1 MEKRHHPTAVI
12 HKATRLAPDV
22 TVGAYAVIEDGVEI
36 GSGSIIRE
44 HAIIRSGTV
53 LGEKCVVDAHAVI
66 GGLPQDLGFDP
77 RIPTGVRAG
86 AGATFREGV
95 TVNRA
100 TGEGTFTEIGDH
112 AFLMAASHVGHDCRL
127 GAHVILAN
135 NVLLGGRVFVS
146 EHAFV
151 GGGAAVH
158 QFVRI
163 GASTMVGGLARVSQ
177 DLPPFCMMSE
187 RNHLVGLNL
196 VGLQRRGLERATIRE
211 LKRLYGLVFSFEG
224 RPGVLAEGALADGMA
239 ESPEGRAFLEF
250 LSAPGKKG
258 IMRPAPRKE
267 S

>member
-44 HAIIRSGTV
+44 HAVIRAGTV

-86 AGATFREGV
+86 NDVTFRKGV
-95 TVNRA
+95 TVSRA
-100 TGEGTFTEIGDH
+100 TKEGAFTELGNDVL
-112 AFLMAASHVGHDCRL
+112 LMANCHIGHDCDV
-127 GAHVILAN
+127 GNHVILGN
-135 NVLLGGRVFVS
+135 NLLLSGWASVG

-151 GGGAAVH
+151 SGGAGIH

-163 GASTMVGGLARVSQ
+163 GASAMVGGLARVSQ
-177 DLPPFCMMSE
+177 DIPPFCMMSE
-187 RNHLVGLNL
+187 RNRLVGLNL
-196 VGLQRRGLERATIRE
+196 VGLQRRGLGRATIRE
-211 LKRLYGLVFSFEG
+211 LKQLYAHVFNFEG
-224 RPGVLAEGALADGMA
+224 RPGVLAGGALADGMA
-239 ESPEGRAFLEF
+239 HTPEGRTFLEF
-250 LSAPGKKG
+250 LTTPGKKG
-258 IMRPAPRKE
+258 IMRPASRKE